1 MKIDDR
7 GRKIVVFMETELDYN
22 FVEFGTENEPFA
34 QLVDSEY
41 SNGEDDESVEA

>member
-1 MKIDDR
+1 MRIDER
-7 GRKIVVFMETELDYN
+7 GRKIVVFVETELDYN

-41 SNGEDDESVEA
+41 SNGEDDELVEA